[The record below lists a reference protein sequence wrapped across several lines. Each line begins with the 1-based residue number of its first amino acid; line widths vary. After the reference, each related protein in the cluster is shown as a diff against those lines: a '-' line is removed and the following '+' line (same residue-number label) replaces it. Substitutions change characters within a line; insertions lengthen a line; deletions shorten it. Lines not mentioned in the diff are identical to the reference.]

1 VYQAKA
7 RVFLYPK
14 DSFDMRPMT
23 KLTAILTGLLFTHL
37 ASAQSQPQRWVS
49 AGGALTEWVV
59 ALGGESHLVGIDT
72 TSQHPESIK
81 SLPSIGYQR
90 QLSSEGILSLRPD
103 ILIGTEE
110 MGPPP
115 VLEQLRAAGVKV
127 EVFSAGA
134 DVSALQD
141 NLKKLGVL
149 LGHES
154 QANQLSEQY
163 ATRLESQHDWLAQAQ
178 LHQTAP
184 GVLLLV
190 SHSGSRPMVAGIG
203 TVGDW
208 LIKQAGGRNLATH
221 NGYKIFSTEAMAGLN
236 PEVLVFTDRAQD
248 GASSRDA
255 LLKENPLL
263 ASTQAARN
271 KRLIEVDPTLL
282 VGGLGPRLPDAL
294 KTLSKAFY
302 PADGSL
308 NAKVAPAQ

>member
-1 VYQAKA
+1 
-7 RVFLYPK
+7 
-14 DSFDMRPMT
+14 MRSMT

-37 ASAQSQPQRWVS
+37 ASAQETSQRWVS

-90 QLSSEGILSLRPD
+90 QLSSEGILSLRPN

-115 VLEQLRAAGVKV
+115 VLEQLRGAGVKI

-134 DVSALQD
+134 DVTALQG
-141 NLKKLGVL
+141 NLKKLGAL
-149 LGHES
+149 LGDEAR
-154 QANQLSEQY
+154 ANQLSEQY
-163 ATRLESQHDWLAQAQ
+163 TKQLQGQHDWVAQAQ
-178 LHQTAP
+178 LHQSAP

-190 SHSGSRPMVAGIG
+190 SHAGAAPMVAGVG

-221 NGYKIFSTEAMAGLN
+221 TGYKIFSAEAMTGLN
-236 PEVLVFTDRAQD
+236 PQVLVFTDRAQN

-255 LLKENPLL
+255 LLRENPLL
-263 ASTQAARN
+263 AATQAARN
-271 KRLIEVDPTLL
+271 NRLIEVDPTLL
-282 VGGLGPRLPDAL
+282 VGGLGPRLPEAM

-302 PADGSL
+302 PTDGSL
-308 NAKVAPAQ
+308 NAKVSPAQ

>member
-1 VYQAKA
+1 
-7 RVFLYPK
+7 
-14 DSFDMRPMT
+14 MRFIA
-23 KLTAILTGLLFTHL
+23 KLTTILLGLSLPPL
-37 ASAQSQPQRWVS
+37 VMADEQAPQRWVS

-90 QLSSEGILSLRPD
+90 QLSSEGILSLRPN
-103 ILIGTEE
+103 ILVGTEE

-134 DVSALQD
+134 DVASLERNLQQ
-141 NLKKLGVL
+141 LGAL
-149 LGHES
+149 LGDEA
-154 QANQLSEQY
+154 QARRSSEQY
-163 ATRLESQHDWLAQAQ
+163 VQQLDTQRRWLAQVQ
-178 LHQTAP
+178 QHQSAP

-190 SHSGSRPMVAGIG
+190 SHAGSAPMVAGAG

-221 NGYKIFSTEAMAGLN
+221 AGYKIFSTEAMAGLN
-236 PEVLVFTDRAQD
+236 PEVLVFTDRAQS
-248 GASSRDA
+248 GASSRQA
-255 LLKENPLL
+255 LLRENPLL
-263 ASTQAARN
+263 AQTEAARN
-271 KRLIEVDPTLL
+271 NRLFEVDPTLL

-302 PADGSL
+302 PPNGPL
-308 NAKVAPAQ
+308 EAKASPAQ

>member
-1 VYQAKA
+1 
-7 RVFLYPK
+7 
-14 DSFDMRPMT
+14 MRFIA
-23 KLTAILTGLLFTHL
+23 KLTATLIGLCLTH
-37 ASAQSQPQRWVS
+37 SAMADTQQPERWVS

-90 QLSSEGILSLRPD
+90 QLSSEGILSLRPN
-103 ILIGTEE
+103 ILVGTEE

-134 DVSALQD
+134 EVAALQD
-141 NLKKLGVL
+141 NLQKLGML
-149 LGHES
+149 LGDENK
-154 QANQLSEQY
+154 ARELSAAYGRQ
-163 ATRLESQHDWLAQAQ
+163 LESQHNWVAQAQ
-178 LHQTAP
+178 AHRSAP

-190 SHSGSRPMVAGIG
+190 SHAGSRPMVAGTG

-221 NGYKIFSTEAMAGLN
+221 TGYKIFSTEAMAGLN
-236 PEVLVFTDRAQD
+236 PDVLVFTDRAQD
-248 GASSRDA
+248 NASSRDA
-255 LLKENPLL
+255 LFKENPVL
-263 ASTQAARN
+263 AATQAARTH
-271 KRLIEVDPTLL
+271 RMVEVDPTLL
-282 VGGLGPRLPDAL
+282 VGGLGPRLPDAM

-302 PADGSL
+302 PADTSL
-308 NAKVAPAQ
+308 NAKVTPIQ